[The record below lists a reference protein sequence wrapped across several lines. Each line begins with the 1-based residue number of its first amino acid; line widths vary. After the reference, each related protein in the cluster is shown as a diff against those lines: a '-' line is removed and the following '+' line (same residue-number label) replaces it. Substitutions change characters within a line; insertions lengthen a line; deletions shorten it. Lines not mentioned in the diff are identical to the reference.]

1 MSMNALFLGAAALV
15 AASDLSGVYSVEGIR
30 EMASAF
36 HLKPDQTFEFHLT
49 YGAADYWAKGSWKR
63 DGDAIVL
70 TTPGNAAPPFR
81 LIESKKK
88 PGTGDAIRIR
98 VQGANGRGVPNIR
111 VHAIGADG
119 QPFASAQTDSSGTAH
134 FDPRKPFAACVFEIQ
149 VYQFES
155 EPFPLK
161 KGDDDFTFALNGEEI
176 MQVRFANER
185 VRLTETGFELR
196 HFNPDR
202 PMHYRL
208 RAERLP

>member
-1 MSMNALFLGAAALV
+1 MSMNTLFLGTAALW
-15 AASDLSGVYSVEGIR
+15 AASDLSGVYAVEGIR
-30 EMASAF
+30 EMVSAF

-49 YGAADYWAKGSWKR
+49 YGAADYWAKGTWKA
-63 DGDAIVL
+63 DGDSIVFS
-70 TTPGNAAPPFR
+70 TPGSPVPPFR
-81 LIESKKK
+81 LIESKKTA
-88 PGTGDAIRIR
+88 GSADAIRIR
-98 VQGANGRGVPNIR
+98 VQGANGKGVSNIR
-111 VHAIGADG
+111 VHAIGANG
-119 QPFASAQTDSSGTAH
+119 EPFASAQTDSSGVAH

-155 EPFPLK
+155 EPFALK
-161 KGDDDFTFALNGEEI
+161 KGDDDFTFLLKGEEI
-176 MQVRFANER
+176 MQVRFTNER